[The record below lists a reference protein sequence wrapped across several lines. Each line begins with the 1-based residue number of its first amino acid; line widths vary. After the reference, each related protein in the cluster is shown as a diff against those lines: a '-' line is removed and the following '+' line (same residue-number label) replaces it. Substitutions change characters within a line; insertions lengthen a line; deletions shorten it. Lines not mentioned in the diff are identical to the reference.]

1 MCTNPSEH
9 PSDRY
14 AADVVSLHRDLSF
27 ANLPNLARQDPA
39 IFTHFAE
46 RGDGLVTLSVPTR
59 HLPHRY
65 LIGLQGFRLAQYL
78 QLGWAC
84 STVAYRQ
91 AIFCEPIGVAH
102 ADDEHIITMSPTGRI
117 LGYVSLATNGDEE
130 SRDLFDPARAA
141 FPVEEAHGVNIFDH
155 VAPLE
160 GVGTHEVRELKRFVH
175 SRTLTDKTQRLR
187 VTLELLHGLGEAVKA
202 STPAVRTLIGDVEEH
217 VALRHLLMAGLEVQL
232 VEGTAPRLT
241 DDDLLAHA
249 YTERASVKPFVSHL
263 PDAGF
268 AAEQTAMLKE
278 MLASPDLFLANTE
291 LSSAR
296 PGRLSR
302 VEGARR
308 AA

>member
-14 AADVVSLHRDLSF
+14 AADVVSLNRDLSF
-27 ANLPNLARQDPA
+27 RNLARQDPA
-39 IFTHFAE
+39 IFTHFVE

-84 STVAYRQ
+84 SSVAYRQ
-91 AIFCEPIGVAH
+91 AIFCEPLGVAH
-102 ADDEHIITMSPTGRI
+102 ADDQHIITMSPTGRI

-155 VAPLE
+155 VAPLP

-187 VTLELLHGLGEAVKA
+187 VTLELLHGLGQAVA
-202 STPAVRTLIGDVEEH
+202 SSTPAVRTLIGDVEEH

-232 VEGTAPRLT
+232 VEGTAPRLLP
-241 DDDLLAHA
+241 DDLLAHA

-263 PDAGF
+263 PDAAF
-268 AAEQTAMLKE
+268 AEQQTAMLKE
-278 MLASPDLFLANTE
+278 MLESPDLFQANTE
-291 LSSAR
+291 LSAAR
-296 PGRLSR
+296 PGQLSR
-302 VEGARR
+302 VEREHR